1 MRLGDFPGW
10 LTKHSVVFTDLT
22 FPFISYPLV
31 DLGKG
36 AIYMEWAKTTDAW
49 QTRKEISVNDMIALP
64 VSVLVKLG

>member
-1 MRLGDFPGW
+1 MRLGDFPGG

-49 QTRKEISVNDMIALP
+49 QTRKEISVNDMIA
-64 VSVLVKLG
+64 